1 MAQITLGSDQI
12 WLKGKETA
20 GQVWTPTLSTL
31 PAGAIINSVTL
42 SFVSGHVY
50 SSPGRTEIF
59 WGSENLAANRLWYI
73 SNGSGDNN
81 RTTISLTG
89 RVTGNGSFS
98 LLFRKIAN
106 SAGSASNVYFSDI
119 SIVVD
124 YTNPL
129 STFTLDK
136 ASLDAGTAL
145 GVTIS
150 RADSSYTHKVTYA
163 FGARSYTQTGV
174 GTSASYTIPLAWLDQ
189 IPNAV
194 SGTGSVTVETLNS
207 AGASMGSRS
216 VSFTLT
222 AGAGVVPNAGT
233 LTAALVDGL
242 GGAYIQGH
250 SRCKATLSG
259 YAAGTGATVAA
270 VTITGNGDSANA
282 NTLTSSLLRT
292 AGTVTF
298 TATVRDS
305 RGRTASATA
314 SITVTAFTDVA
325 ITGKTVMRCG
335 SDGTEDRTGGKSA
348 KLGCSYSYTA
358 VTGNSVTVQV
368 FWRVAGAAAWNE
380 ITGWD
385 STSGYTAVALV
396 DSVPLDARYEIR
408 FLVVDAVS
416 RAEQTSVID
425 PGEVFMVWSKVR
437 KCLGLGTYPTG
448 EKQLALAEGWG
459 LWLGEHRVGAAAR
472 NLLDNSDFTNP
483 VNQRGA
489 TGKTVPTG
497 SYAYTIDRWKV
508 ATTGSSS
515 DMYVNV
521 ATGYYVS
528 IAPPSASTTAEKYTE
543 IVQNLENYSKMKG
556 KTYTLLV
563 KFRYLGKYYEVAKTF
578 VMGDAASPVYLIP
591 GKTAVRLNSVDGA
604 NIILRVCADDGGGAD
619 YEFALYYAALYEGAY
634 TEKNVPPYVP
644 KGYGVELTECLRYFE
659 RVYDHI
665 YFSAAGDIHYSI
677 GYTLKQAWPT
687 ITLAK
692 TNNVSGLNVS
702 FEAWNNN
709 KAHAG
714 GQLGTAT
721 GEGYWYGCFD
731 VSADL

>member
-1 MAQITLGSDQI
+1 MAQITLSSDQI
-12 WLKGKETA
+12 WLKGKGTA

-31 PAGAIINSVTL
+31 PAGAIINSATL
-42 SFVSGHVY
+42 SFVSGHIY

-59 WGSENLAANRLWYI
+59 WGSEAIAANRLWYI

-98 LLFRKIAN
+98 LFFRKIAN

-129 STFTLDK
+129 STFTLNK
-136 ASLDAGTAL
+136 TTLDAGTAL

-163 FGARSYTQTGV
+163 FGTRSYTQTGV

-189 IPNAV
+189 IPNAT
-194 SGTGSVTVETLNS
+194 SGTGSVTVETLNG

-216 VSFTLT
+216 TNFTLT
-222 AGAGVVPNAGT
+222 AGAGVTPSAGT

-250 SRCKATLSG
+250 SKCKATLSG
-259 YAAGTGATVAA
+259 YKAGTGATVAA
-270 VTITGNGDSANA
+270 VSITGNGDSANA

-305 RGRTASATA
+305 RGRTASTTA
-314 SITVTAFTDVA
+314 SIKVTAFTDVA
-325 ITGKTVMRCG
+325 ITGKTVLRCG

-358 VTGNSVTVQV
+358 VTGNSVTVRV

-416 RAEQTSVID
+416 RAEQTAVID

-448 EKQLALAEGWG
+448 KKRLALAEDWG

-472 NLLDNSDFTNP
+472 NLLDNSDFTNA
-483 VNQRGA
+483 VNQRESSSSA
-489 TGKTVPTG
+489 D
-497 SYAYTIDRWKV
+497 SWNYIADRWLCKG
-508 ATTGSSS
+508 AGFALSSS
-515 DMYVNV
+515 GITIPAAGHLAQRVPVGIISASKLTAVYQKTD
-521 ATGYYVS
+521 GS
-528 IAPPSASTTAEKYTE
+528 IANAT
-543 IVQNLENYSKMKG
+543 ISKANNS
-556 KTYTLLV
+556 
-563 KFRYLGKYYEVAKTF
+563 YYEYHIYN
-578 VMGDAASPVYLIP
+578 DSSAAIN
-591 GKTAVRLNSVDGA
+591 VRW
-604 NIILRVCADDGGGAD
+604 
-619 YEFALYYAALYEGAY
+619 AALYEGEY
-634 TEKNVPPYVP
+634 TAENLPPYIP
-644 KGYGVELTECLRYFE
+644 KGYGAELTECLRYFE

-665 YFSAAGDIHYSI
+665 YFIAAGGIHYSI
-677 GYTLKQAWPT
+677 GYVLKRAWPT

-692 TNNVSGLNVS
+692 TNKVSGLTVS
-702 FEAWNNN
+702 FEVWNNN

>member
-1 MAQITLGSDQI
+1 MAQITLSSDQI
-12 WLKGKETA
+12 WLKGKGTA

-42 SFVSGHVY
+42 SFVSGHIY

-59 WGSENLAANRLWYI
+59 WGSEAIAANRLWYI

-98 LLFRKIAN
+98 LFFRKIAN

-129 STFTLDK
+129 STFTLNK
-136 ASLDAGTAL
+136 TTLDAGTAL

-163 FGARSYTQTGV
+163 FGVRTHTQTGV

-194 SGTGSVTVETLNS
+194 SGTGSVTVETLNG

-216 VSFTLT
+216 ANFTLT
-222 AGAGVVPNAGT
+222 AGAGVTPSAGT

-250 SRCKATLSG
+250 SKCKATLSG
-259 YAAGTGATVAA
+259 YKAGTGATVAA
-270 VTITGNGDSANA
+270 VSITGNGDSANA
-282 NTLTSSLLRT
+282 NTLTSSLLRK

-305 RGRTASATA
+305 RGRTASTTA

-325 ITGKTVMRCG
+325 ITGKTVLRCG

-358 VTGNSVTVQV
+358 VTGNSVTVRV

-408 FLVVDAVS
+408 FLVMDAVS
-416 RAEQTSVID
+416 RAEQTAVID

-437 KCLGLGTYPTG
+437 KCLGLGMYPTG
-448 EKQLALAEGWG
+448 KKRLALAEDWG

-472 NLLDNSDFTNP
+472 NLLDNSDFTNA
-483 VNQRGA
+483 VNQRESSSSA
-489 TGKTVPTG
+489 N
-497 SYAYTIDRWKV
+497 SWNYIADRWLCKG
-508 ATTGSSS
+508 AGFALGSNGITIPAAGHLAQRVPVGTISAS
-515 DMYVNV
+515 KLTAVYQKTD
-521 ATGYYVS
+521 GS
-528 IAPPSASTTAEKYTE
+528 IATATITKA
-543 IVQNLENYSKMKG
+543 NNN
-556 KTYTLLV
+556 
-563 KFRYLGKYYEVAKTF
+563 YYEYHIYN
-578 VMGDAASPVYLIP
+578 DSSAAIN
-591 GKTAVRLNSVDGA
+591 VRW
-604 NIILRVCADDGGGAD
+604 
-619 YEFALYYAALYEGAY
+619 AALYEGEY
-634 TEKNVPPYVP
+634 TAENLPPYVP

-665 YFSAAGDIHYSI
+665 YFSAAGGVHYSI
-677 GYTLKQAWPT
+677 GYVLKQAWPT

-692 TNNVSGLNVS
+692 TNNVSGLNMS

>member
-1 MAQITLGSDQI
+1 MAQITLSSDQI
-12 WLKGKETA
+12 WLKGKGAA

-42 SFVSGHVY
+42 SFVSGHIY

-59 WGSENLAANRLWYI
+59 WGSEAIAANRLWYI

-98 LLFRKIAN
+98 LFFRKIAN

-129 STFTLDK
+129 STFTLNK
-136 ASLDAGTAL
+136 STLDAGTTL

-163 FGARSYTQTGV
+163 FGTRAYTQTGV

-216 VSFTLT
+216 ANFTLT
-222 AGAGVVPNAGT
+222 AGTGVVPSAGT
-233 LTAALVDGL
+233 LTVALVDGL
-242 GGAYIQGH
+242 NGAYIQGH
-250 SRCKATLSG
+250 SKCKATLSG

-305 RGRTASATA
+305 RGRTASTTA
-314 SITVTAFTDVA
+314 SIKVTAFTDVA
-325 ITGKTVMRCG
+325 ITGKTVLRCA

-408 FLVVDAVS
+408 FLVVDVVS
-416 RAEQTSVID
+416 RAEQTAVID

-448 EKQLALAEGWG
+448 EKRLALAEDWG
-459 LWLGEHRVGAAAR
+459 LYLGDHRLSAAAR
-472 NLLDNSDFTNP
+472 NLLDNSDFTNA
-483 VNQRGA
+483 VNQRESA
-489 TGKTVPTG
+489 
-497 SYAYTIDRWKV
+497 SSADSWNYIADRWLCKG
-508 ATTGSSS
+508 AGFALSSS
-515 DMYVNV
+515 GITIPASGHLAQRVPVGIVSASKLTAVYQKTD
-521 ATGYYVS
+521 GS
-528 IAPPSASTTAEKYTE
+528 IATATITKA
-543 IVQNLENYSKMKG
+543 NNS
-556 KTYTLLV
+556 
-563 KFRYLGKYYEVAKTF
+563 YYEYHIYN
-578 VMGDAASPVYLIP
+578 DSSAAIN
-591 GKTAVRLNSVDGA
+591 VRW
-604 NIILRVCADDGGGAD
+604 
-619 YEFALYYAALYEGAY
+619 AALYEGEY
-634 TEKNVPPYVP
+634 TAENLPPYIP

-665 YFSAAGDIHYSI
+665 YFSAAGGVHYSI

-687 ITLAK
+687 ITLRK
-692 TNNVSGLNVS
+692 TNNVSGMNVS

>member
-1 MAQITLGSDQI
+1 MAQITLSSDQI
-12 WLKGKETA
+12 WLKGKGAA

-31 PAGAIINSVTL
+31 PAGAIVNSVTL
-42 SFVSGHVY
+42 SFVSGHIY

-59 WGSENLAANRLWYI
+59 WGSEAIAANRLWYI

-98 LLFRKIAN
+98 LFFRKIAN

-129 STFTLDK
+129 STFTLNK
-136 ASLDAGTAL
+136 TTLDAGTAL

-163 FGARSYTQTGV
+163 FGTRSYTQTGV

-189 IPNAV
+189 IPNAT

-216 VSFTLT
+216 TNFTLT
-222 AGAGVVPNAGT
+222 AGAGVTPSAGT

-250 SRCKATLSG
+250 SKCKATLSG

-270 VTITGNGDSANA
+270 VSITGNGDSANA

-325 ITGKTVMRCG
+325 ITGKTVLRCG

-368 FWRVAGAAAWNE
+368 FWRVSGAAAWNE

-385 STSGYTAVALV
+385 SASGYTAVALV

-408 FLVVDAVS
+408 FLVADAVS
-416 RAEQTSVID
+416 RAEQTAVID

-448 EKQLALAEGWG
+448 EKRLVLAEDWG
-459 LWLGEHRVGAAAR
+459 LWLGEHRVCAAAR
-472 NLLDNSDFTNP
+472 NLLDNSDFTNA
-483 VNQRGA
+483 VNQRESA
-489 TGKTVPTG
+489 
-497 SYAYTIDRWKV
+497 SSADSWNYIADRWLCKGAGFALDSSGITIPASGHLAQRV
-508 ATTGSSS
+508 PVGS
-515 DMYVNV
+515 VNASKLTAV
-521 ATGYYVS
+521 YQKTDGS
-528 IAPPSASTTAEKYTE
+528 IATAT
-543 IVQNLENYSKMKG
+543 ISKANNS
-556 KTYTLLV
+556 
-563 KFRYLGKYYEVAKTF
+563 YYEYHIYN
-578 VMGDAASPVYLIP
+578 DSSAAI
-591 GKTAVRLNSVDGA
+591 KVRW
-604 NIILRVCADDGGGAD
+604 
-619 YEFALYYAALYEGAY
+619 AALYEGEY
-634 TEKNVPPYVP
+634 TAEDLPPYIP

-665 YFSAAGDIHYSI
+665 YFSAAGGVHYSI
-677 GYTLKQAWPT
+677 GYTLKRAWPT
-687 ITLAK
+687 ITLRK
-692 TNNVSGLNVS
+692 TNNVSGMNVS

>member
-1 MAQITLGSDQI
+1 MAQITLGSGQI

-42 SFVSGHVY
+42 SFVSGHIY

-59 WGSENLAANRLWYI
+59 WGSEAIAANRLWYI

-106 SAGSASNVYFSDI
+106 SAGSVSNVYFSDI

-136 ASLDAGTAL
+136 MTLDAGTAL

-150 RADSSYTHKVTYA
+150 RAGSSYTHKVTYA
-163 FGARSYTQTGV
+163 FGTRSYTQTGV

-189 IPNAV
+189 IPSVV
-194 SGTGSVTVETLNS
+194 SGTGSVTVETLNG

-216 VSFTLT
+216 TNFTLT
-222 AGAGVVPNAGT
+222 AGAGVTPSAGT

-250 SRCKATLSG
+250 SKCKATLSG

-270 VTITGNGDSANA
+270 VSITGNGDSANA

-292 AGTVTF
+292 AGTVSF

-305 RGRTASATA
+305 RGRTASTTA

-325 ITGKTVMRCG
+325 ITGKTVLRCG

-358 VTGNSVTVQV
+358 VAGNSVTVQV

-416 RAEQTSVID
+416 RAEQTAVID

-448 EKQLALAEGWG
+448 AKRLALAEDWG

-472 NLLDNSDFTNP
+472 NLLDNSDFANP
-483 VNQRGA
+483 VNQRGQSSY
-489 TGKTVPTG
+489 TGIG
-497 SYAYTIDRWKV
+497 YTIDRWRTWDENAAVTLHAGEGITLEKILYQYFEPGKLHTGGIYTV
-508 ATTGSSS
+508 AICLGDGTVCCASGVLNITGFSYFVGDILVLLQQEESGAAFMAIQAAGGETVRWATVYEGEYS
-515 DMYVNV
+515 AASLPLYVSKGY
-521 ATGYYVS
+521 TQELIECRRYYVKYGDDGQYS
-528 IAPPSASTTAEKYTE
+528 YAYTNGYISGFAFAVPMRIAPTVVNASVLKLSDFSTVA
-543 IVQNLENYSKMKG
+543 VGNLHSVIANG
-556 KTYTLLV
+556 I
-563 KFRYLGKYYEVAKTF
+563 
-578 VMGDAASPVYLIP
+578 VYLHIP
-591 GKTAVRLNSVDGA
+591 AAVVGEWYR
-604 NIILRVCADDGGGAD
+604 
-619 YEFALYYAALYEGAY
+619 
-634 TEKNVPPYVP
+634 
-644 KGYGVELTECLRYFE
+644 LTELE
-659 RVYDHI
+659 
-665 YFSAAGDIHYSI
+665 
-677 GYTLKQAWPT
+677 L
-687 ITLAK
+687 
-692 TNNVSGLNVS
+692 
-702 FEAWNNN
+702 
-709 KAHAG
+709 
-714 GQLGTAT
+714 
-721 GEGYWYGCFD
+721 
-731 VSADL
+731 SADL

>member
-1 MAQITLGSDQI
+1 MAQITLSSDQI
-12 WLKGKETA
+12 WLKGKGTV
-20 GQVWTPTLSTL
+20 GQVWTPTLSAL

-59 WGSENLAANRLWYI
+59 WGSEAIAANRLWYI

-81 RTTISLTG
+81 RTTVSLTG

-98 LLFRKIAN
+98 LFFRKVAN

-129 STFTLDK
+129 STFTLNK
-136 ASLDAGTAL
+136 TSLDAGTAL

-150 RADSSYTHKVTYA
+150 RADNSYTHKVTYA
-163 FGARSYTQTGV
+163 FGTRSHTQTGI

-207 AGASMGSRS
+207 TGASMGSRS
-216 VSFTLT
+216 LNFTLT
-222 AGAGVVPNAGT
+222 AGSGVVPSVGT
-233 LTAALVDGL
+233 LTAALLDGL

-270 VTITGNGDSANA
+270 VTITGNGNSANA

-305 RGRTASATA
+305 RGRTASTTA

-325 ITGKTVMRCG
+325 ITGKTALRCG
-335 SDGTEDRTGGKSA
+335 SDGTEDRTGGKSV

-358 VTGNSVTVQV
+358 VSGNSVTVRV

-385 STSGYTAVALV
+385 STSGYTAVSLV

-408 FLVVDAVS
+408 FLVTDAVS
-416 RAEQTSVID
+416 RAEQTAVID

-448 EKQLALAEGWG
+448 EKRLALAEDWG
-459 LWLGEHRVGAAAR
+459 LYLGDHRLSAAAR
-472 NLLDNSDFTNP
+472 NLLDNSDFANA
-483 VNQRGA
+483 VNQRA
-489 TGKTVPTG
+489 
-497 SYAYTIDRWKV
+497 SASSADSWNYIADRWLCKGAGFV
-508 ATTGSSS
+508 LNSSGITIPAS
-515 DMYVNV
+515 GHLVQRVPVGIVSAAKLTAVYQKTD
-521 ATGYYVS
+521 GS
-528 IAPPSASTTAEKYTE
+528 IATAT
-543 IVQNLENYSKMKG
+543 ISKANN
-556 KTYTLLV
+556 
-563 KFRYLGKYYEVAKTF
+563 RYYEYSIYNGSDSAIK
-578 VMGDAASPVYLIP
+578 
-591 GKTAVRLNSVDGA
+591 VRW
-604 NIILRVCADDGGGAD
+604 
-619 YEFALYYAALYEGAY
+619 AALYEGEY
-634 TEKNVPPYVP
+634 TAENLPPYIP

-665 YFSAAGDIHYSI
+665 YFSAAGGVHYSI
-677 GYTLKQAWPT
+677 GYTLKQARPT
-687 ITLAK
+687 ITLGK
-692 TNNVSGLNVS
+692 TNQVSGLNVR

-721 GEGYWYGCFD
+721 GEGYWYGYFN

>member
-1 MAQITLGSDQI
+1 MAQITLSSDQI
-12 WLKGKETA
+12 WLKGKGTA

-42 SFVSGHVY
+42 SFVSGHIY

-59 WGSENLAANRLWYI
+59 WGSEAIAANRLWYI

-98 LLFRKIAN
+98 LFFRKIAN

-129 STFTLDK
+129 STFTLNK
-136 ASLDAGTAL
+136 TTLDAGTTL

-163 FGARSYTQTGV
+163 FGTRSYTQTGV

-189 IPNAV
+189 IPNAI

-216 VSFTLT
+216 TNFTLT
-222 AGAGVVPNAGT
+222 AGAGVTPSAGT

-250 SRCKATLSG
+250 SKCKATLSG

-270 VTITGNGDSANA
+270 VSITGNGDSANA
-282 NTLTSSLLRT
+282 NTLASSLLRA

-305 RGRTASATA
+305 RGRTASTTA

-325 ITGKTVMRCG
+325 ITSKTVLRCG

-358 VTGNSVTVQV
+358 VTGNSVTVRV

-408 FLVVDAVS
+408 FLVTDAVS
-416 RAEQTSVID
+416 RAEQTAVID

-448 EKQLALAEGWG
+448 KKRLALAEDWG

-472 NLLDNSDFTNP
+472 NLLDNSDFTNA
-483 VNQRGA
+483 VNQRESSSSA
-489 TGKTVPTG
+489 G
-497 SYAYTIDRWKV
+497 SWNYIADRWLCKG
-508 ATTGSSS
+508 AGFALGSSGITIPAS
-515 DMYVNV
+515 GHLAQRVPVGIISASKLTAVYQKAD
-521 ATGYYVS
+521 GS
-528 IAPPSASTTAEKYTE
+528 IANAT
-543 IVQNLENYSKMKG
+543 ISKANNS
-556 KTYTLLV
+556 
-563 KFRYLGKYYEVAKTF
+563 YYEYHIHN
-578 VMGDAASPVYLIP
+578 DSNAAIN
-591 GKTAVRLNSVDGA
+591 VRW
-604 NIILRVCADDGGGAD
+604 
-619 YEFALYYAALYEGAY
+619 AALYEGEY
-634 TEKNVPPYVP
+634 TAENLPPYIP

-665 YFSAAGDIHYSI
+665 YFSAAGGVHYSI

>member
-1 MAQITLGSDQI
+1 MAQITLSSDQI
-12 WLKGKETA
+12 WLKGKGTA
-20 GQVWTPTLSTL
+20 GQVWTPTLSAL
-31 PAGAIINSVTL
+31 PAGAIINSVIL
-42 SFVSGHVY
+42 SFVSGHIY

-59 WGSENLAANRLWYI
+59 WGSEAIAANRLWYI

-89 RVTGNGSFS
+89 RITGNGSFS
-98 LLFRKIAN
+98 LFFRKIAN

-129 STFTLDK
+129 STFTLNK
-136 ASLDAGTAL
+136 TTLDAGTAL

-163 FGARSYTQTGV
+163 FGTRSHTQTGI

-189 IPNAV
+189 IPSAV
-194 SGTGSVTVETLNS
+194 SGTGSVTVETLNG

-216 VSFTLT
+216 VNFTLT
-222 AGAGVVPNAGT
+222 AGAGVVPSAGT
-233 LTAALVDGL
+233 LTAALVDGM

-259 YAAGTGATVAA
+259 YTAGTGATVAA
-270 VTITGNGDSANA
+270 VTITGNGNSANA

-298 TATVRDS
+298 AATVRDS
-305 RGRTASATA
+305 RGRTASTTA

-325 ITGKTVMRCG
+325 ITGKTALRCG
-335 SDGTEDRTGGKSA
+335 SDGTEDRTGGKSV

-358 VTGNSVTVQV
+358 VAGNSVTVRV

-396 DSVPLDARYEIR
+396 DSVRLDARYEIR

-416 RAEQTSVID
+416 RAEQTAVID
-425 PGEVFMVWSKVR
+425 PGEVFMVWSKVS

-448 EKQLALAEGWG
+448 EKRLALAADWG
-459 LWLGEHRVGAAAR
+459 LYLGDHRLSAAAR
-472 NLLDNSDFTNP
+472 NLLDNSDFTNA
-483 VNQRGA
+483 VNQRESA
-489 TGKTVPTG
+489 SSAG
-497 SYAYTIDRWKV
+497 SWNYIADRWLCKG
-508 ATTGSSS
+508 AGFALSSS
-515 DMYVNV
+515 GITIPADGHLVQRVPVGIVNSAAKLTAV
-521 ATGYYVS
+521 YQKTDGS
-528 IAPPSASTTAEKYTE
+528 IATATISKANNSYYKYSIYNDSSSAIK
-543 IVQNLENYSKMKG
+543 
-556 KTYTLLV
+556 
-563 KFRYLGKYYEVAKTF
+563 
-578 VMGDAASPVYLIP
+578 
-591 GKTAVRLNSVDGA
+591 VRW
-604 NIILRVCADDGGGAD
+604 
-619 YEFALYYAALYEGAY
+619 AALYEGEY
-634 TEKNVPPYVP
+634 TAANLPSYIP

-665 YFSAAGDIHYSI
+665 YFSSAGGVHYSI

-687 ITLAK
+687 ITLGK
-692 TNNVSGLNVS
+692 TNNVSGLNVN

-721 GEGYWYGCFD
+721 GEGYWYGYFN

>member
-1 MAQITLGSDQI
+1 MAQITLSSDQI
-12 WLKGKETA
+12 WLKGKGTA
-20 GQVWTPTLSTL
+20 GQVWTPTLSAL

-42 SFVSGHVY
+42 SFVSGHIY
-50 SSPGRTEIF
+50 SSPGRTELF
-59 WGSENLAANRLWYI
+59 WGSEAIAANRLWYI

-129 STFTLDK
+129 STFTLNK
-136 ASLDAGTAL
+136 TTLDAGTAL

-163 FGARSYTQTGV
+163 FGTRSHTQTGI

-216 VSFTLT
+216 VNFTLT
-222 AGAGVVPNAGT
+222 AGAGVVPSAGT

-250 SRCKATLSG
+250 SRCKVTLSG

-270 VTITGNGDSANA
+270 VTITENGSSANA
-282 NTLTSSLLRT
+282 NTLTSNLLRT

-298 TATVRDS
+298 AATVRDS
-305 RGRTASATA
+305 RGRTASTTA

-325 ITGKTVMRCG
+325 ITDKTALRCG
-335 SDGTEDRTGGKSA
+335 SDGTEDRTGGKSV

-358 VTGNSVTVQV
+358 VSGNSVTVRV

-408 FLVVDAVS
+408 FLVKDAVS
-416 RAEQTSVID
+416 RADQTAVVD
-425 PGEVFMVWSKVR
+425 PGEVFMVWSKSR
-437 KCLGLGTYPTG
+437 KCLGLGSYPTG
-448 EKQLALAEGWG
+448 EKRLVLAEDWG
-459 LWLGEHRVGAAAR
+459 LYLGEHRLSAAAR
-472 NLLDNSDFTNP
+472 NLLDNSDFTNA
-483 VNQRGA
+483 VNQRESA
-489 TGKTVPTG
+489 
-497 SYAYTIDRWKV
+497 SSANSWNYIADRWLCKG
-508 ATTGSSS
+508 AGFALSSS
-515 DMYVNV
+515 GITIPASGHLAQRVPVGIVSAAKLTAVYQKTD
-521 ATGYYVS
+521 GS
-528 IAPPSASTTAEKYTE
+528 IATAT
-543 IVQNLENYSKMKG
+543 ISKANNS
-556 KTYTLLV
+556 
-563 KFRYLGKYYEVAKTF
+563 YYEYSIYNGTSSAIK
-578 VMGDAASPVYLIP
+578 
-591 GKTAVRLNSVDGA
+591 VRW
-604 NIILRVCADDGGGAD
+604 
-619 YEFALYYAALYEGAY
+619 AALYEGEY
-634 TEKNVPPYVP
+634 TAANLPPYIP

-665 YFSAAGDIHYSI
+665 YFSAAGGVHYSI
-677 GYTLKQAWPT
+677 GYTRKQAWPT
-687 ITLAK
+687 VTLGE
-692 TNNVSGLNVS
+692 TNQVSGLNVK

-721 GEGYWYGCFD
+721 GEGYWYGYFN

>member
-1 MAQITLGSDQI
+1 MAQITLNSDQI
-12 WLKGKETA
+12 WLKGKGTA

-59 WGSENLAANRLWYI
+59 WGSEAIAANRLWYI

-98 LLFRKIAN
+98 LFFRKIAN

-136 ASLDAGTAL
+136 TTLDAGTTL

-163 FGARSYTQTGV
+163 FGMRSYTQTGV

-216 VSFTLT
+216 TNFTLT
-222 AGAGVVPNAGT
+222 AGVGVTPSAGT

-250 SRCKATLSG
+250 SKCKATLSG
-259 YAAGTGATVAA
+259 YKAGTGATVAA

-305 RGRTASATA
+305 RGRTASTTA
-314 SITVTAFTDVA
+314 SIKVTAFTDVA
-325 ITGKTVMRCG
+325 ITGKTVLRCG

-408 FLVVDAVS
+408 FFVVDAVS
-416 RAEQTSVID
+416 RAEQTAVID

-448 EKQLALAEGWG
+448 EKRLALAEDWG

-472 NLLDNSDFTNP
+472 NLLDNSDFTNA
-483 VNQRGA
+483 VNQRESSSSA
-489 TGKTVPTG
+489 D
-497 SYAYTIDRWKV
+497 SWNYIADRWLCKG
-508 ATTGSSS
+508 AGFALSSS
-515 DMYVNV
+515 GISIPASGHLAQRVPIGIISASKLTAVYQKAD
-521 ATGYYVS
+521 GS
-528 IAPPSASTTAEKYTE
+528 IANAT
-543 IVQNLENYSKMKG
+543 ISKANNS
-556 KTYTLLV
+556 
-563 KFRYLGKYYEVAKTF
+563 YYEYHIYNNTS
-578 VMGDAASPVYLIP
+578 AAIN
-591 GKTAVRLNSVDGA
+591 VRW
-604 NIILRVCADDGGGAD
+604 
-619 YEFALYYAALYEGAY
+619 AALYEGEY
-634 TEKNVPPYVP
+634 TAENLPPYIP

-665 YFSAAGDIHYSI
+665 YFSAAGGVHYSI
-677 GYTLKQAWPT
+677 GYTLKRAWPT

>member
-1 MAQITLGSDQI
+1 MAQITLSSDQI
-12 WLKGKETA
+12 WLKGKGTA

-42 SFVSGHVY
+42 SFVSGHIY

-59 WGSENLAANRLWYI
+59 WGSEAIAANRLWYI

-98 LLFRKIAN
+98 LFFRKIAN

-129 STFTLDK
+129 STFTLNK
-136 ASLDAGTAL
+136 TTLDAGTAL

-163 FGARSYTQTGV
+163 FGTRSYTQTGV

-189 IPNAV
+189 IPNAT
-194 SGTGSVTVETLNS
+194 SGTGSVTVETLNG

-216 VSFTLT
+216 TNFTLT
-222 AGAGVVPNAGT
+222 AGAGVTPSAGT

-250 SRCKATLSG
+250 SKCKATLSG
-259 YAAGTGATVAA
+259 YKAGTGATVAA
-270 VTITGNGDSANA
+270 VSITGNGDSANA
-282 NTLTSSLLRT
+282 NTLTSSLLRK

-305 RGRTASATA
+305 RGRTASTTA
-314 SITVTAFTDVA
+314 SITVTAFTDVV
-325 ITGKTVMRCG
+325 ITGKTVLRCG

-358 VTGNSVTVQV
+358 VTGNSVTVRV

-408 FLVVDAVS
+408 FLVTDAVS
-416 RAEQTSVID
+416 RAEQTAVID
-425 PGEVFMVWSKVR
+425 PGEVFMVWSKVH

-448 EKQLALAEGWG
+448 EKRLALAGDWG

-472 NLLDNSDFTNP
+472 NLLDNSDFTNA
-483 VNQRGA
+483 VNQRESSSSA
-489 TGKTVPTG
+489 G
-497 SYAYTIDRWKV
+497 SWNYIADRWLCKG
-508 ATTGSSS
+508 AGFALSSS
-515 DMYVNV
+515 GVTIPAAGHLAQRVPVGIIGASKLTAVYQKTD
-521 ATGYYVS
+521 GS
-528 IAPPSASTTAEKYTE
+528 IANAT
-543 IVQNLENYSKMKG
+543 ISKANNS
-556 KTYTLLV
+556 
-563 KFRYLGKYYEVAKTF
+563 YYEYHIYN
-578 VMGDAASPVYLIP
+578 DSSAAI
-591 GKTAVRLNSVDGA
+591 KVRW
-604 NIILRVCADDGGGAD
+604 
-619 YEFALYYAALYEGAY
+619 AALYEGEY
-634 TEKNVPPYVP
+634 TAENLPPYIP
-644 KGYGVELTECLRYFE
+644 KGYGAELTECLRYFE

-665 YFSAAGDIHYSI
+665 YFSAAGGVHYSI

>member
-1 MAQITLGSDQI
+1 MAQITLSSDQI
-12 WLKGKETA
+12 WLKGKGTA

-59 WGSENLAANRLWYI
+59 WGSEAIAANRLWYI

-98 LLFRKIAN
+98 LFFRKIAN

-129 STFTLDK
+129 STFTLNK
-136 ASLDAGTAL
+136 TSLDAGTAL

-163 FGARSYTQTGV
+163 FGTRSYTQTGV

-216 VSFTLT
+216 TNFTLT
-222 AGAGVVPNAGT
+222 AGVGVTPSAGT

-250 SRCKATLSG
+250 SKCKATLSG

-270 VTITGNGDSANA
+270 VSITGNGDSANA

-305 RGRTASATA
+305 RGRTASTTA
-314 SITVTAFTDVA
+314 SIKVTAFTDVA
-325 ITGKTVMRCG
+325 ITGKTVLRCG

-408 FLVVDAVS
+408 FLVTDAVS
-416 RAEQTSVID
+416 RAEQTAVID

-448 EKQLALAEGWG
+448 EKRLALAEDWG
-459 LWLGEHRVGAAAR
+459 LWLGEYRVGAAAR
-472 NLLDNSDFTNP
+472 NLLDNSDFTNA
-483 VNQRGA
+483 VNQRESA
-489 TGKTVPTG
+489 SSAG
-497 SYAYTIDRWKV
+497 SWNYIADRWLCKG
-508 ATTGSSS
+508 AGFALNSSGITIPAS
-515 DMYVNV
+515 GHLVQRVPVGIVSASKLTAVYQKAD
-521 ATGYYVS
+521 GS
-528 IAPPSASTTAEKYTE
+528 IATATITKA
-543 IVQNLENYSKMKG
+543 NNS
-556 KTYTLLV
+556 
-563 KFRYLGKYYEVAKTF
+563 YYEYHIYN
-578 VMGDAASPVYLIP
+578 DSSAAIN
-591 GKTAVRLNSVDGA
+591 VRW
-604 NIILRVCADDGGGAD
+604 
-619 YEFALYYAALYEGAY
+619 AALYEGEY
-634 TEKNVPPYVP
+634 TAENLPPYIP

-665 YFSAAGDIHYSI
+665 YFSAAGGVHYSI
-677 GYTLKQAWPT
+677 GYVLKQAWPT

-692 TNNVSGLNVS
+692 TNKVSGMNVS

>member
-1 MAQITLGSDQI
+1 MAQITLSSDQI
-12 WLKGKETA
+12 WLKGKGTV
-20 GQVWTPTLSTL
+20 GQVWTPTLSAL

-59 WGSENLAANRLWYI
+59 WGSEAIAANRLWYI

-129 STFTLDK
+129 STFTLNK
-136 ASLDAGTAL
+136 TTLDAGTAL

-150 RADSSYTHKVTYA
+150 RADNSYTHKVTYA
-163 FGARSYTQTGV
+163 FGTRSHTQTGI

-216 VSFTLT
+216 VNFTLT
-222 AGAGVVPNAGT
+222 AGAGVVPSAGT

-259 YAAGTGATVAA
+259 YTAGTGATVAA
-270 VTITGNGDSANA
+270 VTITGNGNSANA

-305 RGRTASATA
+305 RGRTASTTA

-325 ITGKTVMRCG
+325 ITDKTALRCG
-335 SDGTEDRTGGKSA
+335 SDGTEDRTGGKSV

-358 VTGNSVTVQV
+358 VSGNSVTVRV
-368 FWRVAGAAAWNE
+368 FWRVAGAAEWNE

-408 FLVVDAVS
+408 FLVTDAVS
-416 RAEQTSVID
+416 RAEQTAVID
-425 PGEVFMVWSKVR
+425 PGEVFMVWSKAR

-448 EKQLALAEGWG
+448 ENRLALAEDWG
-459 LWLGEHRVGAAAR
+459 LYLGDHRLSAVAR
-472 NLLDNSDFTNP
+472 NLLDNSDFTNA
-483 VNQRGA
+483 VNQRESA
-489 TGKTVPTG
+489 SSAG
-497 SYAYTIDRWKV
+497 SWNYIADRWLCKG
-508 ATTGSSS
+508 AGFALSSS
-515 DMYVNV
+515 GITIPASGHLVQRVPVGIVSAAKLTAVYQKTD
-521 ATGYYVS
+521 GS
-528 IAPPSASTTAEKYTE
+528 IATAT
-543 IVQNLENYSKMKG
+543 ISKANSS
-556 KTYTLLV
+556 
-563 KFRYLGKYYEVAKTF
+563 YYEYSIYNGSGSAIK
-578 VMGDAASPVYLIP
+578 
-591 GKTAVRLNSVDGA
+591 VRW
-604 NIILRVCADDGGGAD
+604 
-619 YEFALYYAALYEGAY
+619 AALYEGEY
-634 TEKNVPPYVP
+634 TAENLPPYIP

-665 YFSAAGDIHYSI
+665 YFSAAGGVHYSI
-677 GYTLKQAWPT
+677 GYTRKQAWPT
-687 ITLAK
+687 ITLGK
-692 TNNVSGLNVS
+692 TNQVSGLNVK

-721 GEGYWYGCFD
+721 GEGYWYGYFD

>member
-1 MAQITLGSDQI
+1 MAQITLSSDQI
-12 WLKGKETA
+12 WLKGKGTA
-20 GQVWTPTLSTL
+20 GQVWTPTLSAL

-42 SFVSGHVY
+42 SFVSGHIY

-59 WGSENLAANRLWYI
+59 WGSEAIAANRLWYI

-98 LLFRKIAN
+98 LFFRKIAN

-129 STFTLDK
+129 STFTLNK
-136 ASLDAGTAL
+136 TSLDAGTAL

-150 RADSSYTHKVTYA
+150 RSDSSYTHKVTYA
-163 FGARSYTQTGV
+163 FGTRSHTQTKI

-189 IPNAV
+189 IPNAG

-207 AGASMGSRS
+207 TGASMGSRS
-216 VSFTLT
+216 VNFTLT
-222 AGAGVVPNAGT
+222 AGAGVVPSAGT

-259 YAAGTGATVAA
+259 YAAGTGAAVAA
-270 VTITGNGDSANA
+270 VTITGNGNSANA

-305 RGRTASATA
+305 RGRTASTTA
-314 SITVTAFTDVA
+314 SITVTAFTDVS
-325 ITGKTVMRCG
+325 ITGKTALRCG
-335 SDGTEDRTGGKSA
+335 SDGTEDRTGGKSV

-358 VTGNSVTVQV
+358 VAGNSVTVRV

-408 FLVVDAVS
+408 FLVTDAVS
-416 RAEQTSVID
+416 RAEQTAVID

-448 EKQLALAEGWG
+448 EKRLALAEDWG
-459 LWLGEHRVGAAAR
+459 LYLGDHRLSAAAR
-472 NLLDNSDFTNP
+472 NLLDNSDFANA
-483 VNQRGA
+483 VNQRESA
-489 TGKTVPTG
+489 
-497 SYAYTIDRWKV
+497 SSANSWNYIADRWLCKG
-508 ATTGSSS
+508 AGFALSSS
-515 DMYVNV
+515 GITIPASGHLVQRVPVGIVNSAAKLTAV
-521 ATGYYVS
+521 YQKTDGS
-528 IAPPSASTTAEKYTE
+528 ITTAA
-543 IVQNLENYSKMKG
+543 ISKANNS
-556 KTYTLLV
+556 
-563 KFRYLGKYYEVAKTF
+563 YYEYSIYNDSSSAIK
-578 VMGDAASPVYLIP
+578 
-591 GKTAVRLNSVDGA
+591 VRW
-604 NIILRVCADDGGGAD
+604 
-619 YEFALYYAALYEGAY
+619 AALYEGEY
-634 TEKNVPPYVP
+634 TAANLPPYIP
-644 KGYGVELTECLRYFE
+644 KGYAVELTECLRYFE

-665 YFSAAGDIHYSI
+665 YFSAAGGVHYSI

-687 ITLAK
+687 ITLGK
-692 TNNVSGLNVS
+692 TNQVSGLNVK

>member
-1 MAQITLGSDQI
+1 MAQITLGSGQI

-42 SFVSGHVY
+42 SFVSGHIY

-59 WGSENLAANRLWYI
+59 WGSEAIAANRLWYI

-81 RTTISLTG
+81 RTTINLTG

-98 LLFRKIAN
+98 LFFRKIAN

-129 STFTLDK
+129 STFTLNK
-136 ASLDAGTAL
+136 ATLDAGTAL

-163 FGARSYTQTGV
+163 FGTRSYTQTGV
-174 GTSASYTIPLAWLDQ
+174 GTSASYTIPLTWLDQ

-216 VSFTLT
+216 VNFTLT
-222 AGAGVVPNAGT
+222 AGEGVVPSAGT

-250 SRCKATLSG
+250 SRCKATLNG

-282 NTLTSSLLRT
+282 DTLTSSLLRT
-292 AGTVTF
+292 AGAVTF

-325 ITGKTVMRCG
+325 ITGKTVLRCG

-358 VTGNSVTVQV
+358 ITGNSVTVQV

-408 FLVVDAVS
+408 FLVTDAVS
-416 RAEQTSVID
+416 RAEQTAVID

-448 EKQLALAEGWG
+448 EKRLALAEDWG
-459 LWLGEHRVGAAAR
+459 LWLGAHRVGAAAR
-472 NLLDNSDFTNP
+472 NLLDNSDFRNP
-483 VNQRGA
+483 INQRGQSSY
-489 TGKTVPTG
+489 TGIG
-497 SYAYTIDRWKV
+497 YTIDRWRTWDENAAVTLHAGEGITLEKILYQYFEPGKLHTGDVYTV
-508 ATTGSSS
+508 AICLGDGTVCCASGALNTTG
-515 DMYVNV
+515 
-521 ATGYYVS
+521 
-528 IAPPSASTTAEKYTE
+528 
-543 IVQNLENYSKMKG
+543 
-556 KTYTLLV
+556 
-563 KFRYLGKYYEVAKTF
+563 FRYF
-578 VMGDAASPVYLIP
+578 VGGVLALLQQEESGAVFMAIQVVGGETVRWAAV
-591 GKTAVRLNSVDGA
+591 
-604 NIILRVCADDGGGAD
+604 
-619 YEFALYYAALYEGAY
+619 YEGAY
-634 TEKNVPPYVP
+634 RAASLPLYVP
-644 KGYGVELTECLRYFE
+644 KGYTQELMECRRYYVKYGDEGQYSYAYTNGYISGFL
-659 RVYDHI
+659 
-665 YFSAAGDIHYSI
+665 FSAPMRIA
-677 GYTLKQAWPT
+677 PT
-687 ITLAK
+687 IVNASVLKLSDFSTVAVGNLHSVTANGIVYFHVPAAVVGEWYRF
-692 TNNVSGLNVS
+692 TGL
-702 FEAWNNN
+702 E
-709 KAHAG
+709 
-714 GQLGTAT
+714 L
-721 GEGYWYGCFD
+721 
-731 VSADL
+731 SADL

>member
-1 MAQITLGSDQI
+1 MAQITLSSDQI
-12 WLKGKETA
+12 WLKGKGTA

-31 PAGAIINSVTL
+31 PAGAIINSVIL
-42 SFVSGHVY
+42 SFVSGHIY

-59 WGSENLAANRLWYI
+59 WGSEAIAANRLWYV

-98 LLFRKIAN
+98 LFFRKIAN

-129 STFTLDK
+129 STFTLNK
-136 ASLDAGTAL
+136 TSLDAGTAL

-163 FGARSYTQTGV
+163 FGTRSYTQTGI

-189 IPNAV
+189 IPNAA
-194 SGTGSVTVETLNS
+194 SGTGSVTVETLNG

-216 VSFTLT
+216 VNFTLT
-222 AGAGVVPNAGT
+222 AGAGVVPSAGT

-242 GGAYIQGH
+242 SGAYIQGH
-250 SRCKATLSG
+250 SKCKVTLSG

-270 VTITGNGDSANA
+270 VTIAGNGDSANA

-305 RGRTASATA
+305 RGRTASTTV
-314 SITVTAFTDVA
+314 SIKVTAFTDVA
-325 ITGKTVMRCG
+325 ITGKTVLRCG

-368 FWRVAGAAAWNE
+368 FWRVFGAAAWNE

-408 FLVVDAVS
+408 FLVADAVS
-416 RAEQTSVID
+416 RAEQTAVID

-437 KCLGLGTYPTG
+437 KCLGLGAYPTG
-448 EKQLALAEGWG
+448 EKRLALAEDWG
-459 LWLGEHRVGAAAR
+459 LYLGDHRLSAAAR
-472 NLLDNSDFTNP
+472 NLLDNSDFTNA
-483 VNQRGA
+483 VNQRESA
-489 TGKTVPTG
+489 
-497 SYAYTIDRWKV
+497 SSADSWNYIADRWLCKG
-508 ATTGSSS
+508 AGFALSSS
-515 DMYVNV
+515 GITIPASGHLAQRVPVGIVNASKLTAV
-521 ATGYYVS
+521 YQKTDGS
-528 IAPPSASTTAEKYTE
+528 IANAT
-543 IVQNLENYSKMKG
+543 ISKANNS
-556 KTYTLLV
+556 
-563 KFRYLGKYYEVAKTF
+563 YYEYHIYN
-578 VMGDAASPVYLIP
+578 DSSAAIN
-591 GKTAVRLNSVDGA
+591 VRW
-604 NIILRVCADDGGGAD
+604 
-619 YEFALYYAALYEGAY
+619 AALYEGEY
-634 TEKNVPPYVP
+634 TAENLPPYVS

-665 YFSAAGDIHYSI
+665 YFSAAGGVHYSI
-677 GYTLKQAWPT
+677 GYTLKRAWPT
-687 ITLAK
+687 ITLRK
-692 TNNVSGLNVS
+692 TNNVSGMNVS

>member
-1 MAQITLGSDQI
+1 MAQITLSSDQI
-12 WLKGKETA
+12 WLKGKGTA

-42 SFVSGHVY
+42 SFVSGHIY

-59 WGSENLAANRLWYI
+59 WGSEAIAANRLWYI

-98 LLFRKIAN
+98 LFFRKIAN

-129 STFTLDK
+129 STFTLNK
-136 ASLDAGTAL
+136 TTLDAGTAL

-150 RADSSYTHKVTYA
+150 RADSIYTHKVTYA
-163 FGARSYTQTGV
+163 FGTRSYTQTGV

-216 VSFTLT
+216 SNFTLT
-222 AGAGVVPNAGT
+222 AGAGVVPSAGT
-233 LTAALVDGL
+233 LTAALVNGL
-242 GGAYIQGH
+242 SGAYIQGH
-250 SRCKATLSG
+250 SKCKATLSG
-259 YAAGTGATVAA
+259 YKAGTGATVAA
-270 VTITGNGDSANA
+270 VSITGNGDSANA

-305 RGRTASATA
+305 RGRTASTTA
-314 SITVTAFTDVA
+314 FIKVTAFTDVA
-325 ITGKTVMRCG
+325 ITGKTVLRCG

-408 FLVVDAVS
+408 FLVADAVS
-416 RAEQTSVID
+416 RAEQTAVID

-448 EKQLALAEGWG
+448 EKRLALAEDWG

-472 NLLDNSDFTNP
+472 NLLDNSNFE
-483 VNQRGA
+483 VNQRDIAVGQSA
-489 TGKTVPTG
+489 LTTAYKYKVDRWKAFTTNTTG
-497 SYAYTIDRWKV
+497 SYFALT
-508 ATTGSSS
+508 AES
-515 DMYVNV
+515 NV
-521 ATGYYVS
+521 A
-528 IAPPSASTTAEKYTE
+528 IAPPSAATDGNAFTDLM
-543 IVQNLENYSKMKG
+543 QNIKNYSSRKG
-556 KTYTLLV
+556 KTYTFAANIV
-563 KFRYLGKYYEVAKTF
+563 YRSVASTF
-578 VMGDAASPVYLIP
+578 VTTFQMGGVADGIAITPNA
-591 GKTAVRLNSVDGA
+591 KAQFFSVDGA
-604 NIILRVCADDGGGAD
+604 NVLIRIHNDGSGGLAD
-619 YEFALYYAALYEGAY
+619 ELLIKWTALYEGEY
-634 TEKNVPPYVP
+634 TAENLPPYIP

-665 YFSAAGDIHYSI
+665 YFSAAGRVHYSI
-677 GYTLKQAWPT
+677 GYTLKQEWPT

-731 VSADL
+731 VSAEL

>member
-1 MAQITLGSDQI
+1 MAQITLSSDQI
-12 WLKGKETA
+12 WLKGKGTA

-31 PAGAIINSVTL
+31 PAGAIINGITL
-42 SFVSGHVY
+42 SFVSGHIY

-59 WGSENLAANRLWYI
+59 WGSEAIAANRLWYI

-98 LLFRKIAN
+98 LFFRKIAN

-119 SIVVD
+119 GIVVD

-129 STFTLDK
+129 STFTLNK
-136 ASLDAGTAL
+136 TTLDAGTAL

-163 FGARSYTQTGV
+163 FGTRSYTQTGV

-207 AGASMGSRS
+207 AGTSMGSRR
-216 VSFTLT
+216 VNFTLT
-222 AGAGVVPNAGT
+222 AGAGVTPSAGT

-250 SRCKATLSG
+250 SKCKATLSG

-305 RGRTASATA
+305 RGRTASTTA
-314 SITVTAFTDVA
+314 SITVTAFMDVA
-325 ITGKTVMRCG
+325 ITDKTVLRCG

-358 VTGNSVTVQV
+358 VAGNSVTVQV

-408 FLVVDAVS
+408 FLVTDVVS
-416 RAEQTSVID
+416 RAEQTAVID

-448 EKQLALAEGWG
+448 EKRLALAEDWG

-472 NLLDNSDFTNP
+472 NLLDNSDFTNA
-483 VNQRGA
+483 VNQRESA
-489 TGKTVPTG
+489 
-497 SYAYTIDRWKV
+497 SSADSWNYIADRWLCKG
-508 ATTGSSS
+508 AGFALSSS
-515 DMYVNV
+515 GITIPAAGHLAQRVPVGIISASKLTAVYQKTD
-521 ATGYYVS
+521 GS
-528 IAPPSASTTAEKYTE
+528 IATATITKA
-543 IVQNLENYSKMKG
+543 NNN
-556 KTYTLLV
+556 
-563 KFRYLGKYYEVAKTF
+563 YYEYHIYN
-578 VMGDAASPVYLIP
+578 DSSAAIN
-591 GKTAVRLNSVDGA
+591 VRW
-604 NIILRVCADDGGGAD
+604 
-619 YEFALYYAALYEGAY
+619 AALYEDEY
-634 TEKNVPPYVP
+634 TAENLPPYIP

-665 YFSAAGDIHYSI
+665 YFSAAGGIHYSI
-677 GYTLKQAWPT
+677 GYVLKRAWPT

-692 TNNVSGLNVS
+692 TNNVSGLTVS

>member
-1 MAQITLGSDQI
+1 MAQITLSSDQI
-12 WLKGKETA
+12 WLKGKGTV
-20 GQVWTPTLSTL
+20 GQVWTPTLSAL

-59 WGSENLAANRLWYI
+59 WGSEAIAANRLWYI

-98 LLFRKIAN
+98 LFFRKIAN

-129 STFTLDK
+129 STFTLNK
-136 ASLDAGTAL
+136 TTLDAGTAL

-163 FGARSYTQTGV
+163 FGTRSHTQTGI

-216 VSFTLT
+216 VNFTLT
-222 AGAGVVPNAGT
+222 AGAGVVPSAGT
-233 LTAALVDGL
+233 LKAALVDGL

-250 SRCKATLSG
+250 SKCKVTLSG

-270 VTITGNGDSANA
+270 VTITGNGNSANA

-298 TATVRDS
+298 TSTVRDS
-305 RGRTASATA
+305 RGRTASTTA

-325 ITGKTVMRCG
+325 ITGKTALRCG
-335 SDGTEDRTGGKSA
+335 SDGAEDRTGGKSV

-358 VTGNSVTVQV
+358 VAGNSVTVRV

-396 DSVPLDARYEIR
+396 DSVSLDARYEIR
-408 FLVVDAVS
+408 FLVTDAVS
-416 RAEQTSVID
+416 RAEQTAVID

-448 EKQLALAEGWG
+448 EKRLALAEDWG
-459 LWLGEHRVGAAAR
+459 LYLGDHRLSAAAR
-472 NLLDNSDFTNP
+472 NLLDNSDFTNA
-483 VNQRGA
+483 VNQRESA
-489 TGKTVPTG
+489 SSAG
-497 SYAYTIDRWKV
+497 SWNYIADRWLCKG
-508 ATTGSSS
+508 AGFALSSS
-515 DMYVNV
+515 GITIPASGHLVQRVPVGIVSAAKLTAVYQKTD
-521 ATGYYVS
+521 GS
-528 IAPPSASTTAEKYTE
+528 IATAT
-543 IVQNLENYSKMKG
+543 ISKANNS
-556 KTYTLLV
+556 
-563 KFRYLGKYYEVAKTF
+563 YYEYSIYNGSGSAIK
-578 VMGDAASPVYLIP
+578 
-591 GKTAVRLNSVDGA
+591 VRW
-604 NIILRVCADDGGGAD
+604 
-619 YEFALYYAALYEGAY
+619 AALYEGEY
-634 TEKNVPPYVP
+634 TAANLPPYIP
-644 KGYGVELTECLRYFE
+644 KGYGAELTECLRYFE

-665 YFSAAGDIHYSI
+665 YFSAAGGVHYSI
-677 GYTLKQAWPT
+677 GYTFKQAWPT
-687 ITLAK
+687 ITIGK
-692 TNNVSGLNVS
+692 TNQVSGLNVK

-721 GEGYWYGCFD
+721 GEGYWYGYFD

>member
-1 MAQITLGSDQI
+1 MAQITLSSDQI
-12 WLKGKETA
+12 WLKGKGTA

-42 SFVSGHVY
+42 SFVSGHIY

-59 WGSENLAANRLWYI
+59 WGSEAIAANRLWYI

-98 LLFRKIAN
+98 LFFRKIAN

-129 STFTLDK
+129 STFTLNK
-136 ASLDAGTAL
+136 TTLDAGTAL

-163 FGARSYTQTGV
+163 FGTRSYTQTGV

-216 VSFTLT
+216 ANFTLT
-222 AGAGVVPNAGT
+222 AGAGVTPSAGT

-250 SRCKATLSG
+250 SKCKATLSG

-270 VTITGNGDSANA
+270 VSITGNGDSANA

-305 RGRTASATA
+305 RGRTASTTG
-314 SITVTAFTDVA
+314 SIKVTAFMDVA
-325 ITGKTVMRCG
+325 ITGKTVLRCG

-380 ITGWD
+380 IAGWD

-408 FLVVDAVS
+408 FLVTDAVS
-416 RAEQTSVID
+416 RAEQTAVID

-448 EKQLALAEGWG
+448 EKRLALAEDWG

-472 NLLDNSDFTNP
+472 NLLDNSDFTNA
-483 VNQRGA
+483 VNQRESSSSA
-489 TGKTVPTG
+489 N
-497 SYAYTIDRWKV
+497 SWNYIADRWLCKG
-508 ATTGSSS
+508 AGFALSSS
-515 DMYVNV
+515 GITIPAAGHLAQRVPVGIVSASKLTAVYQKTD
-521 ATGYYVS
+521 GS
-528 IAPPSASTTAEKYTE
+528 IANAT
-543 IVQNLENYSKMKG
+543 ISKANNS
-556 KTYTLLV
+556 
-563 KFRYLGKYYEVAKTF
+563 YYEYHIYN
-578 VMGDAASPVYLIP
+578 DSSAAIN
-591 GKTAVRLNSVDGA
+591 VRW
-604 NIILRVCADDGGGAD
+604 
-619 YEFALYYAALYEGAY
+619 AALYEGEY
-634 TEKNVPPYVP
+634 TAENLPPYIP

-665 YFSAAGDIHYSI
+665 YFSAAGGIHYSI

>member
-1 MAQITLGSDQI
+1 MAQITLGSGQI
-12 WLKGKETA
+12 WLKGKGTA

-59 WGSENLAANRLWYI
+59 WGSEAIAANRLWYI

-129 STFTLDK
+129 STFTLNK
-136 ASLDAGTAL
+136 ATLDAGTAL

-163 FGARSYTQTGV
+163 FGTRSYTQTGV

-216 VSFTLT
+216 ANFTLT
-222 AGAGVVPNAGT
+222 AGAGVAPSAGT
-233 LTAALVDGL
+233 LMAALVDGL

-250 SRCKATLSG
+250 SKCKATLSG

-270 VTITGNGDSANA
+270 VTITGNGDSANGA
-282 NTLTSSLLRT
+282 ELTSSLLRT

-305 RGRTASATA
+305 RGRTASTTA
-314 SITVTAFTDVA
+314 SIKVTEFTDVA
-325 ITGKTVMRCG
+325 ITGKTVLRCG

-408 FLVVDAVS
+408 FLVTDAVS
-416 RAEQTSVID
+416 RAEQTAVID

-448 EKQLALAEGWG
+448 EKRLALAEDWG

-472 NLLDNSDFTNP
+472 NLLDNSDFTNA
-483 VNQRGA
+483 VNQRESSSSA
-489 TGKTVPTG
+489 N
-497 SYAYTIDRWKV
+497 SWNYIADRWLCKG
-508 ATTGSSS
+508 AGFALSSS
-515 DMYVNV
+515 GITIPAAGHLAQRVPVGIISASKLTAVYQKTD
-521 ATGYYVS
+521 GS
-528 IAPPSASTTAEKYTE
+528 IATATITKA
-543 IVQNLENYSKMKG
+543 NNS
-556 KTYTLLV
+556 
-563 KFRYLGKYYEVAKTF
+563 YYEYHIYN
-578 VMGDAASPVYLIP
+578 DSSAAIN
-591 GKTAVRLNSVDGA
+591 VRW
-604 NIILRVCADDGGGAD
+604 
-619 YEFALYYAALYEGAY
+619 AALYEGEY
-634 TEKNVPPYVP
+634 TAENLPPYIP

-692 TNNVSGLNVS
+692 TNNVSGLTVS